1 MVNLDDFDFIL
12 GLKKAKVTLM
22 LSYLD
27 GIMVANEICSYRE
40 FLMVNNINKG

>member
-22 LSYLD
+22 SSYID
-27 GIMVANEICSYRE
+27 GTMVANEVCPYFVLIVS
-40 FLMVNNINKG
+40 F

>member
-22 LSYLD
+22 SSYLN
-27 GIMVANEICSYRE
+27 GIMVANEMCPYFVLLVS
-40 FLMVNNINKG
+40 F